1 MRLVLDVEN
10 SVTDRG
16 GKKHLDP
23 FEEGN
28 ELVQV
33 GIVNVDK
40 PDELHVFNF
49 NHVESSD
56 ITGNNKKVLQE
67 ILDNTDL
74 LIMHN
79 QSHDLMWLWA
89 SGFKYEGATYDTML
103 SEYLL
108 LRGQKQPLSL
118 GACAERRGLSVQKDD
133 TLKRYFKEGYN
144 THEIPLKELTHY
156 LKFDLI
162 VTLELYN
169 ALEEDYRLASQ
180 ETLQTPRDISFKVS
194 ACITRMFMSGFQV
207 DRQALL
213 EVKREFELEKA
224 QIQQRLTKQVRHLMG
239 DTPINL
245 NSPEQVSYVL
255 YSRKPVNKK
264 EWVDLFDY
272 DTDFNKVVKANTKL
286 LAKTVA
292 STCPRCKG
300 LGRVYKK
307 KKDGSNFAK
316 PSRCPDCDTAGYLLK
331 NTKEM
336 AGLGFPPLN
345 KSWVSANGF
354 AVGKDKLDKLISL
367 ARNRDMT
374 DAIDFITDLKR
385 LSAIS
390 SYLSSFVEG
399 INNFVKQDGL
409 LHVTLTQHITST
421 GRFSG
426 RNPNMQ
432 NMPRGNT
439 FPVKRVF
446 ISRWEGGSLAEA
458 DFAQLEF
465 RVAAYL
471 SQDKVAMEEIETGF
485 DVHSYTAKVITDA
498 GQPTSRQEGKA
509 HTFAPLFGAS
519 SYGKSKAEAAY
530 YTGFIEKYEGIAK
543 WHKNLGKEALRLFKI
558 TTPTGR
564 QFAFPDVKANRYGKP
579 SHFTMIKNY
588 PVQSVA
594 TADIVPVVLLE
605 TEKALKPL
613 QSCLVNS
620 VHDSLVIDIHPEE
633 RKEVIDAIEKINKN
647 LNEIIYQYYK
657 IKMNVP
663 LLLETKIGSNWLD
676 TVDI

>member
-10 SVTDRG
+10 SVTDRD

-67 ILDNTDL
+67 ILNNTDL

-144 THEIPLKELTHY
+144 TNEIPLKELTHY

-162 VTLELYN
+162 VTLELYL
-169 ALEEDYRLASQ
+169 ALEKDYRLASQ
-180 ETLQTPRDISFKVS
+180 ETLHTPRDISFEVS
-194 ACITRMFMSGFQV
+194 ACITRMFMQGVKV
-207 DRQALL
+207 DRQALVQVR
-213 EVKREFELEKA
+213 EEFELERA
-224 QIQQRLTKQVRHLMG
+224 QIQQRLSTQVRDLMG

-255 YSRKPVNKK
+255 YSRKPINKK
-264 EWVDLFDY
+264 EWVELFDY
-272 DTDFNKVVKANTKL
+272 DTDFNKVINANTKL
-286 LAKTVA
+286 LAKTIA
-292 STCPRCKG
+292 YTCTVCKG
-300 LGRVYKK
+300 QGRIFKK
-307 KKDGSNFAK
+307 KKDGSNFAR
-316 PSRCPDCDTAGYLLK
+316 PSRCPQCDTSGYQLK
-331 NTKEM
+331 NTREM
-336 AGLGFPPLN
+336 AGLGLPPLN

-354 AVGKDKLDKLISL
+354 AVGKDKLDILISI
-367 ARNRDMT
+367 ARNKNMT
-374 DAIDFITDLKR
+374 AAVKFLEDLKR
-385 LSAIS
+385 LSALS
-390 SYLSSFVEG
+390 SYISSFVNG
-399 INNFVKQDGL
+399 IDIFTKSDDI
-409 LHVTLTQHITST
+409 LHITLTQHITST

-432 NMPRGNT
+432 NMPRGST

-446 ISRWEGGSLAEA
+446 VSRWDGGYLLEA

-471 SQDKVAMEEIETGF
+471 AQDQVAMKEIETGF
-485 DVHSYTAKVITDA
+485 DVHSYTAKVITAA
-498 GQPTSRQEGKA
+498 GQPISRQEAKA
-509 HTFAPLFGAS
+509 STFGPLFGQS
-519 SYGKSKAEAAY
+519 PYGKTKAEGAY
-530 YTGFIEKYEGIAK
+530 INHFNEKYSGITK
-543 WHKNLGKEALRLFKI
+543 WHKSLGKEALRLLKI

-564 QFAFPDVKANRYGKP
+564 QFAFPDVTMNRYGKP
-579 SHFTMIKNY
+579 SHFTRIKNY
-588 PVQSVA
+588 PVQSLA
-594 TADIVPVVLLE
+594 TADIVPIVLLE
-605 TEKALKPL
+605 FEKELKPYR
-613 QSCLVNS
+613 SCLVNS
-620 VHDSLVIDIHPEE
+620 VHDSLVIDVHPEE
-633 RKEVIDAIEKINKN
+633 KEKIIETVSTINKK
-647 LNEIIYQYYK
+647 LNSIIYQYYK
-657 IKMNVP
+657 IDFNVP
-663 LLLETKIGSNWLD
+663 LLLEAKIGSNWLD
-676 TVDI
+676 THDV

>member
-10 SVTDRG
+10 SVTNRG

-23 FEEGN
+23 FEIGN

-33 GIVNVDK
+33 GVLNVDSK
-40 PDELHVFNF
+40 EEFIFNF
-49 NHVESSD
+49 NHVESKD
-56 ITGNNKKVLQE
+56 ITGNNKRVLQQ
-67 ILDNTDL
+67 ILDNTTL

-103 SEYLL
+103 SEYVL

-144 THEIPLKELTHY
+144 TNEIPLKELTHY
-156 LKFDLI
+156 LKFDLA
-162 VTLELYN
+162 VTSELFLSLEQ
-169 ALEEDYRLASQ
+169 DYRLPSQ
-180 ETLQTPRDISFKVS
+180 ESLINPRDISFRVS
-194 ACITRMFMSGFQV
+194 ACITRMYMHGFQV
-207 DRQALL
+207 DRSALIK
-213 EVKREFELEKA
+213 VKKDFELEKT
-224 QIQQRLTKQVRHLMG
+224 QIQQRLTKQVRFLMG

-245 NSPEQVSYVL
+245 NSPEQVSHVL
-255 YSRKPVNKK
+255 YSRKPINKK
-264 EWVDLFDY
+264 EWVELFNY
-272 DTDFNKVVKANTKL
+272 DTNINKVIKANTVL
-286 LAKTVA
+286 LGKTIA
-292 STCPRCKG
+292 FTCPACKG
-300 LGRVYKK
+300 VGRVFKK
-307 KKDGSNFAK
+307 KKDGTNFAK
-316 PSRCPDCDTAGYLLK
+316 PSRCVECDTRGYKLK
-331 NTKEM
+331 RTKEM
-336 AGLGFPPLN
+336 AGLGFSPLN
-345 KSWVSANGF
+345 SSWISANGF
-354 AVGKDKLDKLISL
+354 AVGKDKLDSLISI
-367 ARNRDMT
+367 ARNKGMT
-374 DAIDFITDLKR
+374 DAISFITDLKR
-385 LSAIS
+385 LSALS

-399 INNFVKQDGL
+399 INNFIKQDGL

-439 FPVKRVF
+439 FPVKKVF
-446 ISRWEGGSLAEA
+446 ISRWEDGLILEC

-465 RVAAYL
+465 RVAAFL
-471 SQDKVAMEEIETGF
+471 SQDATAMKEIDNGF
-485 DVHSYTAKVITDA
+485 DVHNYTAKVISDA
-498 GQPTSRQEGKA
+498 GQPISRTAAKA

-519 SYGKSKAEAAY
+519 AYGKSKAEGAY
-530 YTGFIEKYEGIAK
+530 YNHFNEKYQGIAA
-543 WHKNLGKEALRLFKI
+543 WHKQLGKEALRLLKI

-564 QFAFPDVKANRYGKP
+564 QFAFPDIKANRYGKP

-605 TEKALKPL
+605 IEKDLLPFK
-613 QSCLVNS
+613 SCLVNT
-620 VHDSLVIDIHPEE
+620 VHDSMVIDVHPEE
-633 RKEVIDAIEKINKN
+633 EEDVIQTINKINEK
-647 LNEIIYQYYK
+647 LNDIIYQYYK

-663 LLLETKIGSNWLD
+663 LLLESKIGPNWLD
-676 TVDI
+676 TTDI